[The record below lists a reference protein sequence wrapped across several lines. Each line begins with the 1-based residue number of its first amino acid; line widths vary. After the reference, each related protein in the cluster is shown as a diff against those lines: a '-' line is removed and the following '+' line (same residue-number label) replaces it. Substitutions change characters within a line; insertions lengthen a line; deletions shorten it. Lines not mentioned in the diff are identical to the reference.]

1 MTDAAE
7 RIRVLLDPILESLGL
22 SLWDMEFQKHG
33 PSWLL
38 RVYIDREGPGVTLDD
53 CEAVS
58 RDLGVALDVED
69 IINHA
74 FTLEVSSPGLDR
86 KLSKPEHFERFAG
99 SAVKVKTYQLINGQ
113 KVFQGKLLGLAGD
126 IVKVELESGAVVDV
140 PLKDIS
146 KASLDVKF

>member
-7 RIRVLLDPILESLGL
+7 RIRELLDPILESLGL

-58 RDLGVALDVED
+58 RDLG
-69 IINHA
+69 
-74 FTLEVSSPGLDR
+74 R
-86 KLSKPEHFERFAG
+86 CAG
-99 SAVKVKTYQLINGQ
+99 RGRHHHSRVYA
-113 KVFQGKLLGLAGD
+113 
-126 IVKVELESGAVVDV
+126 
-140 PLKDIS
+140 
-146 KASLDVKF
+146 